1 MEHEEHTFAFLHSNV
16 KGLII
21 QNIMIPV
28 SSKSYFFKKKK
39 GGGLGLK
46 KKLIRPKILTAV
58 QIISLFYCPSIN

>member
-28 SSKSYFFKKKK
+28 SSKSYFFKKKR
-39 GGGLGLK
+39 GGGSKEKVDYAKNTHSCSDNFTLL
-46 KKLIRPKILTAV
+46 L
-58 QIISLFYCPSIN
+58 SIN